1 MFKYGCAIFLSL
13 FCVQLSAQSDNIV
26 FESGKEGYTTY
37 RIPSIIQL
45 PNHQLL
51 AFAEGRV
58 NGGADFGNIKIVMK
72 SSRDNG
78 KTWSKMSKVVS
89 YGNLQAGNAA
99 PVVDRLDPAFPNG
112 KIYLFYNTGN
122 VAEMELRKGKG
133 LREVWY
139 VTSTD
144 EGETWSEPVNITRQV
159 HFPNGQHEGRV
170 YASSMDWRSYAN
182 TPGHATQCLEGKYK
196 GRIYIP
202 ANHSQGAIQPSFKDY
217 ASHAYYTDDHG
228 KTFKVAKSLQLPGSN
243 EATAAFL
250 TNGRL
255 LLNARNQQGQIKSRI
270 VAYSKDGG
278 ENFDTAYYDLQL
290 PDPICEGA
298 ILNIGTKNK
307 KSILA
312 FVNAA
317 DSLYR
322 NQLSLKISFDEGLT
336 WPIHKLI
343 DHTNDRLESQQ
354 DFTSYSD
361 IIQTGK
367 KEIGVLYEK
376 QHYSK
381 IVFKLVK
388 W

>member
-1 MFKYGCAIFLSL
+1 MFKYSCTLFLSFFL
-13 FCVQLSAQSDNIV
+13 VQLSAQSENIV

-37 RIPSIIQL
+37 RIPAIIQL
-45 PNHQLL
+45 PNHKII

-58 NGGADFGNIKIVMK
+58 NGGADFGNIKIVMRTSK
-72 SSRDNG
+72 DKG

-89 YGNLQAGNAA
+89 YGNLQAGNPA
-99 PVVDRLDPAFPNG
+99 PVVDRFDPTCPNG

-133 LREVWY
+133 IREVWY

-144 EGETWSEPVNITRQV
+144 GGDTWSQPVNITSQV
-159 HFPNGQHEGRV
+159 HYPNGQRDDRV
-170 YASSMDWRSYAN
+170 YASPLDWRTYAN

-202 ANHSQGAIQPSFKDY
+202 ANHSQGEIQSSFRDY

-228 KTFKVAKSLQLPGSN
+228 KTFKIANSLQLPGSN

-255 LLNARNQQGQIKSRI
+255 IMNARNQQGQVKSRI
-270 VAYSKDGG
+270 VAFSRDGG
-278 ENFDTAYYDLQL
+278 ESFDTAYYDLQL
-290 PDPICEGA
+290 PDPICQGT

-317 DSLYR
+317 DTLYR
-322 NQLSLKISFDEGLT
+322 NQLSLKISFNEGLD
-336 WPIHKLI
+336 WPIHRLI
-343 DHTNDRLESQQ
+343 DQTEDILQSKQ
-354 DFTSYSD
+354 DYSSYSD

-367 KEIGVLYEK
+367 NEIGVLYEK
-376 QHYSK
+376 QNYSK